1 MGGGRQ
7 IWISYR
13 SAGIVIETYKSQV
26 QGPAHCLLTTQS
38 TQDVL
43 TALSG
48 TDFSLV
54 HLLQL
59 LSLGDTPVE

>member
-1 MGGGRQ
+1 
-7 IWISYR
+7 
-13 SAGIVIETYKSQV
+13 VIETYKSQV

-43 TALSG
+43 TALFG